1 MQPVFTYL
9 SRGVSMWHGI
19 QGLLSH
25 ESHAVQ
31 DLNMAIG
38 VIIISLIIEGA
49 VLVFAAKALQAQPP
63 KEGLPFGH
71 YLKTHA
77 DPTELA
83 VLLEDGAAGLGLFIA
98 LICIWLKPSSVTHTG
113 TRLALF

>member
-1 MQPVFTYL
+1 
-9 SRGVSMWHGI
+9 MWHGI